1 MRKRVLA
8 GLLTTAVVAG
18 MFGMAV
24 SAEDKTL
31 EVFYW
36 DDLQTSSDLTT
47 QQFKAAVDRFNEADN
62 GYQIKVSTSDLTNY
76 YTKLNALVAADNL
89 PDVFMCHPGNLMR
102 NAAQAG
108 VLMPLDDLLKEDGWY
123 DTFNAGYFDSLKYE
137 DQIVGL
143 PIEGAG
149 ACVFYNKDI
158 FAAAGVEELPSNWE
172 EFKDVCQKLKD
183 AGYTPIVESGAEDWV
198 IGVLGGYLAD
208 RNGGSAD
215 AIVNGTINWTDQ
227 SFVDAGNCLLELV
240 DNGYFQD
247 GFVGDSN
254 AQMTNKFIT
263 GQAAMMITGSWAI
276 SDINGEASTVAD
288 VAGVFPFPVINEEKS
303 DANRWI
309 IKTDNICID
318 HDTENL
324 DAAVEFLKIL
334 TDEETQR
341 NMAETAGRLTVLK
354 DLDVDY
360 DKAPLQ
366 LKELSECME
375 TMSGSFGYYNET
387 LSSEQGGA
395 FNNAILTIALK
406 QETPEEAF
414 AEVQKIADQEAARA
428 E

>member
-247 GFVGDSN
+247 LDTTEYALPDHYIV
-254 AQMTNKFIT
+254 T
-263 GQAAMMITGSWAI
+263 GHSRGGKVSLYEGIYEKRAAMCHSNDSGCGGAGSI
-276 SDINGEASTVAD
+276 
-288 VAGVFPFPVINEEKS
+288 
-303 DANRWI
+303 
-309 IKTDNICID
+309 
-318 HDTENL
+318 
-324 DAAVEFLKIL
+324 EFLGS
-334 TDEETQR
+334 R
-341 NMAETAGRLTVLK
+341 YGRGIGR
-354 DLDVDY
+354 
-360 DKAPLQ
+360 
-366 LKELSECME
+366 C
-375 TMSGSFGYYNET
+375 ET
-387 LSSEQGGA
+387 LENVSQGMPYWWGKQVDTFVEQWNT
-395 FNNAILTIALK
+395 FPLDSHIL
-406 QETPEEAF
+406 
-414 AEVQKIADQEAARA
+414 RG
-428 E
+428 